1 MQRIVIDDAAW
12 LYMYYNQKVFLL
24 QKNVEGFYI
33 DGLNIINL
41 KFTKKN

>member
-1 MQRIVIDDAAW
+1 MQTIVIEDAAW
-12 LYMYYNQKVFLL
+12 LTLYYNQKAYLL
-24 QKNVEGFYI
+24 NKDVSGFYV